1 MKYFIYVIDSKK
13 KKKRKERNLTKDINA
28 TMKSD
33 FVNNNVL
40 PNGRAAWNLGKISR
54 MAQRNCAERERV
66 REREREISKRRPHRK
81 C

>member
-33 FVNNNVL
+33 FVNTMYY
-40 PNGRAAWNLGKISR
+40 R
-54 MAQRNCAERERV
+54 MEERRGIWVKFHGWRSEIAQREKE
-66 REREREISKRRPHRK
+66 
-81 C
+81 